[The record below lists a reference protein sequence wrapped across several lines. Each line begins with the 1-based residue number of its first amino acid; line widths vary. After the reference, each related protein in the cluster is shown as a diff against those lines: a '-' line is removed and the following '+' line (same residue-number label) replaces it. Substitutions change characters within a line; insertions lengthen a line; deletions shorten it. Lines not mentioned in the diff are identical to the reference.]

1 MRRHAANFHECEWNQ
16 AQGLSDLENSTSSE
30 INVFTSSPSENSKSK
45 RSSFNGR
52 ALIYELFEKISEKEA
67 QCKICY
73 VVLKITRGSTTDIR
87 HHALRYHESGMLH
100 FYLFVYI
107 QIQSTVCL
115 LSYFSPEW
123 QVIQENA
130 NLNRRSVKS
139 KPTWGRAL
147 VYKLF
152 KKQGD
157 LAKCRICA
165 KVLSALDGNTTTMR
179 FVLHLYQLFVYFFVA
194 LLF

>member
-30 INVFTSSPSENSKSK
+30 INVFTSSPSESSKSK

-87 HHALRYHESGMLH
+87 HHALRYHESGMLL

-107 QIQSTVCL
+107 QIQSNVCL
-115 LSYFSPEW
+115 FSYFSPEW

>member
-30 INVFTSSPSENSKSK
+30 INVFTSSSPSESSKSK

-87 HHALRYHESGMLH
+87 HHALRYHESGML
-100 FYLFVYI
+100 LFLFI
-107 QIQSTVCL
+107 CL
-115 LSYFSPEW
+115 HTNP
-123 QVIQENA
+123 VNC
-130 NLNRRSVKS
+130 
-139 KPTWGRAL
+139 
-147 VYKLF
+147 LF
-152 KKQGD
+152 
-157 LAKCRICA
+157 
-165 KVLSALDGNTTTMR
+165 T
-179 FVLHLYQLFVYFFVA
+179 
-194 LLF
+194 LLFFPQNGKSSKKMQISIDVQLNPNLLGDEP

>member
-30 INVFTSSPSENSKSK
+30 INVFTSSPSESSKSK

-87 HHALRYHESGMLH
+87 HHAFRYHESGMLL

-115 LSYFSPEW
+115 HSYFPPRMASHP
-123 QVIQENA
+123 
-130 NLNRRSVKS
+130 RKCKS
-139 KPTWGRAL
+139 
-147 VYKLF
+147 
-152 KKQGD
+152 Q
-157 LAKCRICA
+157 
-165 KVLSALDGNTTTMR
+165 
-179 FVLHLYQLFVYFFVA
+179 
-194 LLF
+194 

>member
-1 MRRHAANFHECEWNQ
+1 MLQSFNCHSWKVLTDKLKKLSNFFLYFDLQITIIFYSTTSLRRHAANFHECEWNQ

-87 HHALRYHESGMLH
+87 HHALRYHESGMLL

-115 LSYFSPEW
+115 
-123 QVIQENA
+123 
-130 NLNRRSVKS
+130 
-139 KPTWGRAL
+139 
-147 VYKLF
+147 
-152 KKQGD
+152 
-157 LAKCRICA
+157 
-165 KVLSALDGNTTTMR
+165 
-179 FVLHLYQLFVYFFVA
+179 HLYYPPRMA
-194 LLF
+194 SHPRKC

>member
-1 MRRHAANFHECEWNQ
+1 MLQSFNCHSWKVLTNKLKKLSNFFLYFDLQITIIFYSTTSLRRHAANFHECEWNQ

-30 INVFTSSPSENSKSK
+30 INVLTSSPSESSKSK

-87 HHALRYHESGMLH
+87 HHALLYHESGMLL

-115 LSYFSPEW
+115 HSYFCLRMASHP
-123 QVIQENA
+123 
-130 NLNRRSVKS
+130 RKCKS
-139 KPTWGRAL
+139 
-147 VYKLF
+147 
-152 KKQGD
+152 Q
-157 LAKCRICA
+157 
-165 KVLSALDGNTTTMR
+165 
-179 FVLHLYQLFVYFFVA
+179 
-194 LLF
+194 

>member
-87 HHALRYHESGMLH
+87 HHALRYHESGMLL